1 MHYLCNENKRR
12 LVQEYVFVTFVKNA
26 LLQTAFSAILPTG
39 ILQIRRKSVPG
50 NAFYL
55 SHPIKIK
62 PGTETVPKMGE
73 ILW

>member
-1 MHYLCNENKRR
+1 
-12 LVQEYVFVTFVKNA
+12 VQEYVFVTSAFKIQCHIVKNA